1 MQPHD
6 RVNFTWWSLFRKQRV
21 LVPCEQGLLSQLC
34 CSLHSSQRKAYTP
47 FCQALVPI
55 HASKNEAYKCGP
67 SCFSALC
74 LVSWIKEQSNV
85 LSLFR
90 RAFAPFHS
98 FTMLVSTRG
107 EKQRKK
113 QRTVNSLT
121 GLLSASTLHPHP
133 QPQPE
138 SRSMIRPENRYS
150 SV

>member
-6 RVNFTWWSLFRKQRV
+6 RVNFNCWSLFREQPV

-34 CSLHSSQRKAYTP
+34 CSLHSSQRKASVHP
-47 FCQALVPI
+47 FARLLFRFMLQRTRHINVDLLVSLRFVSFPGL
-55 HASKNEAYKCGP
+55 KNEAYTC
-67 SCFSALC
+67 
-74 LVSWIKEQSNV
+74 V

-90 RAFAPFHS
+90 RAFAPLHS
-98 FTMLVSTRG
+98 FTMLVSTRS
-107 EKQRKK
+107 EK
-113 QRTVNSLT
+113 QRTVNSLA

-138 SRSMIRPENRYS
+138 SGSMIRPENRYS

>member
-6 RVNFTWWSLFRKQRV
+6 RVNFNCWSLFREQRV

-34 CSLHSSQRKAYTP
+34 CSPHSSQRKASVHP
-47 FCQALVPI
+47 FARLLFRFMLQRTRHINVDLLVSLRFVSFPGL
-55 HASKNEAYKCGP
+55 KNEAYTC
-67 SCFSALC
+67 
-74 LVSWIKEQSNV
+74 V

-90 RAFAPFHS
+90 KAFAPFHS

-107 EKQRKK
+107 EKQR
-113 QRTVNSLT
+113 TVNSLA

-138 SRSMIRPENRYS
+138 SGSMIKPENRYS
-150 SV
+150 SA